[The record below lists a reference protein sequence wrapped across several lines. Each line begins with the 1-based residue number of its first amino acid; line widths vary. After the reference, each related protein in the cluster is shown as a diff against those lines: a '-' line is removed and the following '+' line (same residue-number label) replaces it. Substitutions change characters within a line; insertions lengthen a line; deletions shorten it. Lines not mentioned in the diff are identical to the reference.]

1 MPQHK
6 TAIRWKGDEIVP
18 TKKSKKRIEIID
30 VAKCIAIF
38 MVVLGHSATNS
49 ELLNNPPLLF
59 RILYSIHMP
68 LFFFLSGLSISP
80 KTLKNWGEWRFFLRK
95 TVLTIAIPYL
105 IWALVFCNFSFE
117 NLGWILYGSWIGLG
131 KTGTV
136 TSLWYLACLFVARI
150 LVQLAISLMVR
161 TSRGNNRLIYL
172 IPATVC
178 MAVGV
183 LLPTI
188 EIGYPWCFNVACVA
202 AGFILLGM
210 AVKNGVIE
218 LSVQKGWVLLSL
230 LAASVAVFSLFVY
243 LRGDSFGMMLM
254 AAGYYGDPFFALV
267 FAVIGGFAVLALSM
281 ILKRMANEWLSGMN
295 LQPLNYLGQHTMG
308 VFLLHKPMLQNI
320 FIPAF
325 GQLLPGGPDILVR
338 LLATTA
344 AILVS
349 MWLCKLIEYYIPE
362 LVGIFSK
369 DKIMGTEKT

>member
-1 MPQHK
+1 MP
-6 TAIRWKGDEIVP
+6 G
-18 TKKSKKRIEIID
+18 KKIKKRIEIID

-38 MVVLGHSATNS
+38 MVVLGHTATNS
-49 ELLNNPPLLF
+49 ELMNNPPLLF

-68 LFFFLSGLSISP
+68 LFFFLSGLSIS
-80 KTLKNWGEWRFFLRK
+80 LKPMKSRGEWWFFLRK

-105 IWALVFCNFSFE
+105 IWALIFCNFNFE

-150 LVQLAISLMVR
+150 IVQLAVSLMAR
-161 TSRGNNRLIYL
+161 TCLGNSRLPYL
-172 IPATVC
+172 IPAVVC
-178 MAVGV
+178 MVVGA
-183 LLPTI
+183 LLPAI
-188 EIGYPWCFNVACVA
+188 KIGYPWCFNVAFVA

-210 AVKNGVIE
+210 AVKNGIIE

-230 LAASVAVFSLFVY
+230 LAASVAVFGLLVY

-254 AAGYYGDPFFALV
+254 AAGLYGNLFFALV
-267 FAVIGGFAVLALSM
+267 FAVIGGFAVLALAM

-308 VFLLHKPMLQNI
+308 VFLLHKPMLQSI
-320 FIPAF
+320 FLPAF
-325 GQLLPGGPDILVR
+325 GQLLPGGPDILAR
-338 LLATTA
+338 LLATA
-344 AILVS
+344 ASILVS
-349 MWLCKLIEYYIPE
+349 LWLCKLIEYYIPE

-369 DKIMGTEKT
+369 DIIMGTEKR